1 MIDEYVG
8 PRFIAMEASSILRTP
23 ASVTD
28 RQMPWNAMH
37 DLMGGTGVFCLW
49 LTLRSLIC
57 IRHDQSLEWKK

>member
-1 MIDEYVG
+1 MQEAVSVVVVG

-37 DLMGGTGVFCLW
+37 DRMGGTGVFC
-49 LTLRSLIC
+49 
-57 IRHDQSLEWKK
+57 Q